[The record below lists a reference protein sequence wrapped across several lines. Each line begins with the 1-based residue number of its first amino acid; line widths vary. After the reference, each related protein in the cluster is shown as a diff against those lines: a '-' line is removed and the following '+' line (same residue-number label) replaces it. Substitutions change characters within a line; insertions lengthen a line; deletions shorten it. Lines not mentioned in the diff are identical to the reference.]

1 MNRFPH
7 VLFGYPV
14 ATGEVG
20 DGPAVAVHEDRRPA
34 RLVGLQPVDV
44 GAAGEEA
51 LRPADGEQDG
61 EDGDADGEGARQPSR
76 PVPAR
81 GKAIAGTRS
90 VFHAWAMV
98 SKRLATPH
106 AQAAGPALHEFA
118 VVIHRQDEP
127 THERTVWA
135 RCSVDVALDV
145 LEDLQRDGCTRSH
158 VQVKALGTTRRS
170 HPQ

>member
-1 MNRFPH
+1 MPNFLLSRPH
-7 VLFGYPV
+7 GRSEPRSVRER
-14 ATGEVG
+14 AI
-20 DGPAVAVHEDRRPA
+20 AIAHA
-34 RLVGLQPVDV
+34 
-44 GAAGEEA
+44 A
-51 LRPADGEQDG
+51 LRILLPLRGLP
-61 EDGDADGEGARQPSR
+61 GAR
-76 PVPAR
+76 
-81 GKAIAGTRS
+81 GAIRQHLTSLRAHCSASASSGS
-90 VFHAWAMV
+90 D
-98 SKRLATPH
+98 ATPH